1 MKLAAATSTDTGLVR
16 TNNEDYFLVDDVRA
30 VFAVADGMGGH
41 RGGEVASHTAIE
53 SLRTSMARGLALND
67 AIVEANN
74 AVIDKASSDPEL
86 HGMGTTLTAVMPV
99 GGDQL
104 LIGHVGDS
112 RAYLLHE
119 GTLTRITDD
128 HSLVEELVRAGRLT
142 PEQAESHPQRAIIT
156 RALGVDLD
164 VDVDVYT
171 IEVVPGDRVMLC
183 SDGLTTMIRER
194 DVERIIRGEQEPQRA
209 ADALVRAANE
219 AGGEDNTTVLVL
231 DILETEATPPPDP
244 DALLDD
250 SPATG
255 AAAAAA
261 AGPEPPPPAPD
272 AEPPPKGTK
281 LRTLRGAILV
291 IVPLLLV
298 LGVATAALGYYARQ
312 SYFVG
317 ASDDKVVIY
326 KGIPGG
332 VLGWDPTV
340 EETTVV
346 VVSDLPDD
354 LQDRVRTNATRGS
367 LATSQDFVTQL
378 GEATSTTTSSTSTTT
393 TDATTSTTRRTT
405 TTTTIRP

>member
-1 MKLAAATSTDTGLVR
+1 MKLAAAISTDTGRVR

-41 RGGEVASHTAIE
+41 RGGEVASRTAIE
-53 SLRTSMARGLALND
+53 SVRASMARGLALND
-67 AIVEANN
+67 AIVEANH
-74 AVIDKASSDPEL
+74 AVIDKAASDSEL
-86 HGMGTTLTAVMPV
+86 HGMGTTLTAVMPI
-99 GGDQL
+99 GGNQL

-119 GTLTRITDD
+119 GTLTRVTDD

-156 RALGVDLD
+156 RALGVDLE
-164 VDVDVYT
+164 VEVDVYT
-171 IEVVPGDRVMLC
+171 IEVAPGDRVMLC

-194 DVERIIRGEQEPQRA
+194 DVERIMRAEEDPQHA
-209 ADALVRAANE
+209 ADALVAAANE

-231 DILETEATPPPDP
+231 DIIETQATPPPDP

-250 SPATG
+250 SLATG
-255 AAAAAA
+255 AAAAA

-272 AEPPPKGTK
+272 AEPRPKGTK

-291 IVPLLLV
+291 IVPLLLI
-298 LGVATAALGYYARQ
+298 LGIATAALGYYARQ

-317 ASDDKVVIY
+317 TAGNTVVIY

-332 VLGWDPTV
+332 VLGWNPTV
-340 EETTVV
+340 EENTAV

-354 LQDRVRTNATRGS
+354 LQDRVETNATRGS
-367 LATSQDFVTQL
+367 LNTALAFVAQL
-378 GEATSTTTSSTSTTT
+378 NEATSTTTTSTSTTT
-393 TDATTSTTRRTT
+393 TDATTSTTRRPTT
-405 TTTTIRP
+405 TTSRP

>member
-30 VFAVADGMGGH
+30 IFAVADGMGGH

-53 SLRTSMARGLALND
+53 SLRSSMARGLALND
-67 AIVEANN
+67 AIVEANH
-74 AVIDKASSDPEL
+74 AVIDKASSDSEL
-86 HGMGTTLTAVMPV
+86 HGMGTTLTAVMPI
-99 GGDQL
+99 GGNQL

-156 RALGVDLD
+156 RALGVDVE

-194 DVERIIRGEQEPQRA
+194 DVERIIRAEQEPQHA

-231 DILETEATPPPDP
+231 DILETSATPPPDP
-244 DALLDD
+244 DALLD
-250 SPATG
+250 SPPTG
-255 AAAAAA
+255 AAAVAA

-291 IVPLLLV
+291 IVPLLFIV
-298 LGVATAALGYYARQ
+298 GIATAALGYYARQ

-317 ASDDKVVIY
+317 ASGDTVVIY

-332 VLGWDPTV
+332 VLGWNPTV
-340 EETTVV
+340 EENTTVL
-346 VVSDLPDD
+346 VSDLPDD
-354 LQDRVRTNATRGS
+354 LQDRVETNATRGS
-367 LATSQDFVTQL
+367 LNTTLAFVTQL
-378 GEATSTTTSSTSTTT
+378 NEATSTTTTSTSTTT
-393 TDATTSTTRRTT
+393 TDATTSTTRRSTT
-405 TTTTIRP
+405 TTRP